1 MSKVCQITRKK
12 ANNGYTVSHSH
23 IRTKKKQEVNL
34 QRKKIW
40 SHKQKRWIKIKIA
53 TRAIKSFHRLSLYI

>member
-1 MSKVCQITRKK
+1 MDIQ
-12 ANNGYTVSHSH
+12 YH
-23 IRTKKKQEVNL
+23 ILILELKKKQEVNL